1 MKTTPQLTDEQEA
14 LRIAGLRALARI
26 IARHALTRPAR
37 NGNAEATER
46 PAGCEALPAREDGAA

>member
-14 LRIAGLRALARI
+14 LRIAGLRALARL
-26 IARHALTRPAR
+26 IARPALAQPAR
-37 NGNAEATER
+37 DERAARTER